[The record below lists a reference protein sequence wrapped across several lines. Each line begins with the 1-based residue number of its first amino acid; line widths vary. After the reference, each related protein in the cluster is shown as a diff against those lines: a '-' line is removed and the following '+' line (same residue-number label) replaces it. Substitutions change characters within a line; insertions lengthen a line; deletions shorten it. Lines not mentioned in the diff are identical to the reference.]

1 MDQGNAAAGGPSHI
15 DTGAPR
21 GYALSK
27 RSQLVFFIVVFAV
40 AALVVIGYVAAVQ
53 AFEQPAS
60 DYPEPASWSQAAR
73 ATGSPGQ

>member
-1 MDQGNAAAGGPSHI
+1 MDQGNATAGGPSHL
-15 DTGAPR
+15 DTGVR

-53 AFEQPAS
+53 AFEQPAA

-73 ATGSPGQ
+73 ATGSPAE